1 MLWSDSEHC
10 LHIVCVE
17 VEIHTVSGDIASCC
31 GVIIAALSSYRA
43 SSFCVPLPDFCS
55 LLDAFCIFVV
65 SHGCVSIADRLWSHY
80 AYRLPIANDLFVG
93 ASVVSQLLML
103 QLSRVV

>member
-1 MLWSDSEHC
+1 M
-10 LHIVCVE
+10 
-17 VEIHTVSGDIASCC
+17 SGVVVLCC

-43 SSFCVPLPDFCS
+43 SSFCVALHYFCS

-65 SHGCVSIADRLWSHY
+65 SHGCVSIADRLWSHCGCHVV
-80 AYRLPIANDLFVG
+80 AYGLPIANGLFVD